1 METMQTLGGKG
12 LAEVGGTE
20 MSGHLYT
27 ARHGVSG
34 LCVRIYT
41 AGSITIVVLVYG
53 WVEIG

>member
-12 LAEVGGTE
+12 LAEVGQTE
-20 MSGHLYT
+20 ISRHLYT

-34 LCVRIYT
+34 LCVRSYT

-53 WVEIG
+53 